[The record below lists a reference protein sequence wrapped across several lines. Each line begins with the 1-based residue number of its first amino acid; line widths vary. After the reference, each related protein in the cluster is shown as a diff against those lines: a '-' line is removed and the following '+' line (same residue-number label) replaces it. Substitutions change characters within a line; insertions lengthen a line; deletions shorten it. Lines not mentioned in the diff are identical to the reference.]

1 MSKVTNK
8 DIHNPCSVNNSGN
21 IKLLLAVIGVVMCI
35 IGGTLCFLGNDKGD
49 EEADAPKP
57 VVVINTKED
66 ADKYLRENSN
76 YSAGTLR
83 ELDFNSYW
91 PNEYFTINVREEKI
105 FYWKD
110 GDSVAEVEYTR
121 NHYYKYNSN
130 CIKSFKGCS
139 AKEAF
144 RNKSFKYNSAKEAFK
159 KAVNVTVVVD
169 EDEQNK
175 EDIVSKIEKLSKEDL
190 EKVKEKISELEK
202 EEQVA
207 QDGE

>member
-8 DIHNPCSVNNSGN
+8 DIHNPCSVNKSGN

-35 IGGTLCFLGNDKGD
+35 IGGTICFLCNDKGD

-76 YSAGTLR
+76 YSAGALR

-110 GDSVAEVEYTR
+110 GDYVAEVEYTR
-121 NHYYKYNSN
+121 GHYHHYYKYNSL
-130 CIKSFKGCS
+130 CIKFFK
-139 AKEAF
+139 
-144 RNKSFKYNSAKEAFK
+144 
-159 KAVNVTVVVD
+159 D
-169 EDEQNK
+169 
-175 EDIVSKIEKLSKEDL
+175 
-190 EKVKEKISELEK
+190 
-202 EEQVA
+202 
-207 QDGE
+207 